1 MGNKSINKE
10 KMEKLEFF
18 LRIISKVSLLV
29 VASLFFTE
37 VVYGLNAFQLST
49 YISDS
54 NISFVVTSFFIAAL
68 FNFTLIF
75 FMIKDKVRKEEKDKT
90 RILSW
95 IVHLFC
101 FWLTLISIVIFMEFL
116 TEDEK
121 TLSCYLMLGFY
132 VISLGSAIFDF
143 ILYLQQKKN
152 NFLPEKVKTGLVAKQ
167 SRWGWVFIAPWL
179 IGFVV
184 YFAIPLFKALT
195 YTFSDMNITSSGLSL
210 DFCGLDNYVKAF
222 TVDPD
227 FTRAIVDST
236 VNIVYQVPIIVFFS
250 LFIALLLRNKFK
262 GRTLMRSIFF
272 LPVIISSGVVITI
285 LKENVLVS
293 STGQESTLFQTG
305 LINEILVKTGL
316 NVQIVKMITATVGAI
331 FDLTWKSGVQ
341 ILLLLS
347 ALHSIPDSMYE
358 AARIEGATEW
368 ETFWK
373 ITFIMISPTIVMTVI
388 YSIIDYFTDYS
399 NKIMRMIVD
408 YVGQGNYAYSTTI
421 SIVYFVIVLL
431 LIGLVNKFLTKNV
444 NKALN

>member
-1 MGNKSINKE
+1 MSDMVMSKDKYNN
-10 KMEKLEFF
+10 LEFW
-18 LRIISKVSLLV
+18 LKAVSKVCLLIV
-29 VASLFFTE
+29 SLFFFSE
-37 VVYGLNAFQLST
+37 VIYGLNAFQLSS

-54 NISFVVTSFFIAAL
+54 NISFVVISFFIASV
-68 FNFTLIF
+68 FNFSLIYF
-75 FMIKDKVRKEEKDKT
+75 AIKDKVKKEKKDST
-90 RILSW
+90 RTLSW
-95 IVHLFC
+95 IIQLFC
-101 FWLTLISIVIFMEFL
+101 FWLTLISIVIFVEFL
-116 TEDEK
+116 GDDEK
-121 TLSCYLMLGFY
+121 TISCFIMLAFY
-132 VISLGSAIFDF
+132 IISFVAAVLDF
-143 ILYLQQKKN
+143 VLFFIQKKHN
-152 NFLPEKVKTGLVAKQ
+152 LLPEKPKVGLVSKQ
-167 SRWGWVFIAPWL
+167 SRWGWIFIAPWL
-179 IGFVV
+179 VGFVM
-184 YFAIPLFKALT
+184 YFAIPLFTAIT
-195 YTFSDMNITSSGLSL
+195 YTFSDMNITSSGLRL
-210 DFCGLDNYVKAF
+210 DFCGFDNYVKAF

-236 VNIVYQVPIIVFFS
+236 VNIIYQVPIIVFFS

-293 STGQESTLFQTG
+293 STGQSSTLFQTG

-431 LIGLVNKFLTKNV
+431 LIGFVNKFLTKNV